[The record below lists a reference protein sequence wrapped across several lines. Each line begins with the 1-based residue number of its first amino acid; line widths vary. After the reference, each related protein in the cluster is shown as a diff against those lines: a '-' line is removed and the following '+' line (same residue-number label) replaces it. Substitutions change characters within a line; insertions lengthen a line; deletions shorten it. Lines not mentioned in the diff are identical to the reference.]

1 MWEPGWVWLRICNK
15 SNGTVLS
22 PEGLRSGKCVP
33 ILHTL
38 SIHSY
43 KVQRPLRL
51 KVMGVGDEFHYWCT
65 LLLKSLLTSW
75 ILLLIIAPMLPVQNS
90 RLNTCVYFLLSS
102 NPVRWYKTLAHVVYL
117 ALGMGHLFFFFF
129 FVDSTN
135 MAQGTWI
142 LNKSNNLRILT
153 VILAKTNNNNKTNRN
168 LL

>member
-117 ALGMGHLFFFFF
+117 ALGMGHL
-129 FVDSTN
+129 S
-135 MAQGTWI
+135 I
-142 LNKSNNLRILT
+142 LPFLYDKTTCSNSHYFPGLFHSLKQRIN
-153 VILAKTNNNNKTNRN
+153 I
-168 LL
+168 